1 MDRRE
6 RKKQQ
11 TREALMQAALEL
23 FDAKGYE
30 QTTIREI
37 ADAVDV
43 ATRTFFRYFASKEEL
58 VVSLGADFAE
68 SFLEEVRARPA
79 DEVPFAVL
87 SNSFMAVMRAYRED
101 AAANNAASI
110 YLKVVT
116 LIEETPPLLA
126 AYLRNIH
133 DQQHVIARVL
143 AEREGIDAEKDLR
156 PQLAAAIHLGLVG
169 NAVKRA
175 LAKED
180 AGIDDILDEFDA
192 SLGQLDSSLSGH
204 WSS

>member
-11 TREALMQAALEL
+11 TREALVQAALEL

-37 ADAVDV
+37 SDAVDV

-58 VVSLGADFAE
+58 VVSLGTDFAE

-79 DEVPFAVL
+79 EEAPFEVL
-87 SNSFMAVMRAYRED
+87 TNSFTTAMRIYRED
-101 AAANNAASI
+101 EAAVSAASI
-110 YLKVVT
+110 YLKVVR

-126 AYLRNIH
+126 AYLRNIR
-133 DQQHVIARVL
+133 DQQLVLARTL
-143 AEREGIDAEKDLR
+143 AEREGVDPEKDLR
-156 PQLAAAIHLGLVG
+156 PQLASLVHLGLVS

-175 LAKED
+175 LTKQD
-180 AGIDDILDEFDA
+180 AGIDDILTEFGA
-192 SLGQLDSSLSGH
+192 SLAALDSSLSGR
-204 WSS
+204 WIS